1 MDKRMQE
8 PEQTGTQRAAMLAMV
23 LDKEVLASLLQHLRS
38 EEIMRLTS
46 AFERLVN
53 DNKPTPEQLVAVGKT
68 ILEKVN
74 LASATHLR
82 EAITLAFGSDG
93 AEKIHREEGWRAI
106 PERIKARV
114 LADTLRNEPPQ
125 IAALALSQLPPRYSG
140 EVLCALPADFRE
152 QTVELLTRGA
162 RVPAATL
169 DAIRVAIEETLY
181 HDGGLDDGDDSGAR
195 RVAEILNQVDS
206 EIASEIVDKLR
217 ARDPKRADAIQHA
230 MFHFHDLLK
239 LDARSLQ
246 TVLAEVKP
254 ELLAVALKGTGE
266 GERQPFFAALP
277 DQVKA
282 IVVQEIEDSGKLP
295 LREVQAARR
304 EITDLTLQMQR
315 DGKIYIRAEEA
326 MVE

>member
-1 MDKRMQE
+1 MDNRIQE

-38 EEIMRLTS
+38 DEIGRLTN

-53 DNKPTPEQLVAVGKT
+53 QNTPSPEQLAAVGKT
-68 ILEKVN
+68 FLEKVN
-74 LASATHLR
+74 FTSATHLR
-82 EAITLAFGSDG
+82 EAIALAFGPDG
-93 AEKIHREEGWRAI
+93 AEKIHREEGWRTI

-114 LADTLRNEPPQ
+114 LADTLRKEPPQ

-152 QTVELLTRGA
+152 QTVELLTRGT

-169 DAIRVAIEETLY
+169 DAIRVAIEETLC
-181 HDGGLDDGDDSGAR
+181 HDGGVDDGDDSGAR

-217 ARDPKRADAIQHA
+217 ARDSARADAIQHE

-254 ELLAVALKGTGE
+254 EQLAVALKGTRE
-266 GERQPFFAALP
+266 AERQPFFAALP